1 MTINHLS
8 EKQKSIDYTKLT
20 LEYYSHWLGIKD
32 ITAVNGVEFVYSK
45 ERNTVQLGYD
55 KKFDLWI
62 WCGSDNIIVS
72 YGESALPK
80 IDLLK
85 DRIGINSTA
94 EEISALSSELYG
106 ADTVHGIKFVWKSAS
121 AKSRIAKTLS
131 EKDYHAYER
140 FFKLCNPRCENTDWL
155 KEYFIDMT
163 ADGFC
168 CGVMQDGFL
177 VSCTDLPN
185 VPYMRDSI
193 CEIGVN
199 TLQKYRKMGYAADCC
214 LLCAEH
220 IIEAGKCPLWS
231 AEINN
236 KASHRLA
243 ESIGFEKL
251 GEYIGVCFA

>member
-1 MTINHLS
+1 MEKSFSKNINC
-8 EKQKSIDYTKLT
+8 TKLT
-20 LEYYSHWLGIKD
+20 LEYYSYWLGIKD
-32 ITAVNGVEFVYSK
+32 INEVSGIEFVYSA
-45 ERNTVQLGYD
+45 ERNTVQPGYN

-62 WCGSDNIIVS
+62 WLSSDNIIVS
-72 YGESALPK
+72 YGDSALPK

-85 DRIGINSTA
+85 YRISIDSTA
-94 EEISALSSELYG
+94 EKISALSSELYG

-121 AKSRIAKTLS
+121 AKSRGAKTLT
-131 EKDYHAYER
+131 ENDYPAYER
-140 FFKLCNPRCENTDWL
+140 FFKQCNPCCGNTDWL
-155 KEYFIDMT
+155 EEYFLDMT

-168 CGVMQDGFL
+168 CGVMQDGIL
-177 VSCTDLPN
+177 VSCTDLPS
-185 VPYMRDSI
+185 VPYMQNSV

-199 TLQKYRKMGYAADCC
+199 TLPKYRKMGYAADCC

-220 IIEAGKCPLWS
+220 IIETEKCPLWS

-236 KASHRLA
+236 KASCRLA